1 MSRNGCKQRRL
12 RQLRLP
18 ELGRGVPPR
27 YDLREMAEIDWDDLI
42 ERYDRGRMRDVL
54 AGFPDQC
61 RQGIEIGHRFRAPVM
76 REIDE
81 VVVCGMG
88 GSAMAG
94 EVARRFARLP
104 VFVNRGYAL
113 PGFVN
118 ERTLLVAVSYSG
130 NTAETLSAL
139 AQGLDRKIPTLCIAS
154 GGRMRDE
161 AKRFDVPCVEIPVG
175 CQPRMAAG
183 YLALPLLSI
192 LAQMGLLKIDAR
204 WEALLR
210 ALERMRAFC
219 EPEAAASEDRAQGI
233 AEALFG
239 KVPVIYGTADNT
251 DLVAMRW
258 KTEINEN
265 SKQAAFWN
273 VFPELNHNEI
283 VSLGKPELVAN
294 QHVVFLH
301 NSHDLR
307 ENVCRMEISRGLFA
321 RAGVACTDVRADG
334 DDELSEV
341 FSQIYRG
348 DYVSFYLALLN
359 QVDPTPVRLI
369 EDFKKE
375 LEERLKLREGIH
387 D

>member
-1 MSRNGCKQRRL
+1 
-12 RQLRLP
+12 
-18 ELGRGVPPR
+18 
-27 YDLREMAEIDWDDLI
+27 
-42 ERYDRGRMRDVL
+42 MRDVL

-61 RQGIEIGHRFRAPVM
+61 RQGIEIGERFRAPAM
-76 REIDE
+76 RQTDE
-81 VVVCGMG
+81 LVVCGMG

-94 EVARRFARLP
+94 EVARRFARIP
-104 VFVNRGYAL
+104 VFVNRGYPL
-113 PGFVN
+113 PGFVD
-118 ERTLLVAVSYSG
+118 ERTLLVAISYSG
-130 NTAETLSAL
+130 NTAETLSAF
-139 AQGLDRKIPTLCIAS
+139 AQGLDRRIPSLCITS
-154 GGRMRDE
+154 GGKMRDE
-161 AKRFDVPCVEIPVG
+161 AKRLGVPCVEIPAG
-175 CQPRMAAG
+175 YQPRMAVG

-192 LAQMGLLKIDAR
+192 LGQMGLLKIDVR
-204 WEALLR
+204 GEVLLR
-210 ALERMRAFC
+210 ALEHMRALC
-219 EPEAAASEDRAQGI
+219 EPEVASGENRAQGI

-239 KVPVIYGTADNT
+239 KVPVICGTADNT

-283 VSLGKPELVAN
+283 VSLGKPEFVTN

-301 NSHDLR
+301 NSHDFR
-307 ENVCRMEISRGLFA
+307 ENTCRMEITKGLFE

-341 FSQIYRG
+341 FSQVYLG
-348 DYVSFYLALLN
+348 DYVSYSVALLN

-375 LEERLKLREGIH
+375 LEQRLKLREGIH

>member
-1 MSRNGCKQRRL
+1 
-12 RQLRLP
+12 
-18 ELGRGVPPR
+18 
-27 YDLREMAEIDWDDLI
+27 MAEIDWNALI
-42 ERYDRGRMRDVL
+42 ARYDRGRMCDVL
-54 AGFPDQC
+54 ASFPDQC
-61 RQGIEIGHRFRAPVM
+61 RRGIEIGEQFQVPAN

-94 EVARRFARLP
+94 EIAGRFARLP
-104 VFVNRGYAL
+104 VLLNRGYNL
-113 PGFVN
+113 PAFVD
-118 ERTLLVAVSYSG
+118 ERTLLVAISYSG

-139 AQGLDRKIPTLCIAS
+139 AQGLDRRTPCVCVTS

-161 AKRFDVPCVEIPVG
+161 AKRSGVPCVEIPSG
-175 CQPRMAAG
+175 YQPRMAVG
-183 YLALPLLSI
+183 YLALPLLAI
-192 LAQMGLLKIDAR
+192 LARMGLLRSRIDS
-204 WEALLR
+204 EALMRDLHR
-210 ALERMRAFC
+210 TQVSCGPQALAEENQAK
-219 EPEAAASEDRAQGI
+219 GI

-251 DLVAMRW
+251 ALVAMRW

-265 SKQAAFWN
+265 SKQAAFWS

-283 VSLGKPELVAN
+283 VSLAKPELVAN

-307 ENVCRMEISRGLFA
+307 ENTCRMEITKGLFE

-334 DDELSEV
+334 DDEPNEV
-341 FSQIYRG
+341 FSQVYLG

-387 D
+387 E